1 MEDVLDVYQRAYD
14 PTRPV
19 ICMDETCK
27 QLVGETR
34 ITLPARSGRPARY
47 DYEYRRNGMANIFLW
62 VEPLTGRVDVRVT
75 ERRTRTDW
83 AAFTRELIA
92 DRAPADGPLVLVM
105 DNLNTHGTASL
116 YETFPAPEARRIARK
131 LEIHHTPKH
140 GSWLNVA
147 ELYLGVLTTQCLDRR
162 IPDIETLRHEVAAW
176 VTERNAPRAPVSWQF
191 TTDDARIKLKHLY
204 PSIQTG

>member
-14 PTRPV
+14 PERAV

-27 QLVGETR
+27 QLLGEMR
-34 ITLPARSGRPARY
+34 APLSPKPGRPARY
-47 DYEYRRNGMANIFLW
+47 DYEYRRNGMANVFLW
-62 VEPLTGRVDVRVT
+62 VEPLSGRVGAQVT

-83 AAFTRELIA
+83 AVFMREVVA
-92 DRAPADGPLVLVM
+92 EQAPIDGQIVLVM
-105 DNLNTHGTASL
+105 DNLNTHEPASL
-116 YETFPAPEARRIARK
+116 YEAFPAPKARQIARK

-140 GSWLNVA
+140 GSWLNIA

-162 IPDIETLRHEVAAW
+162 IPDIETLRREVAAW
-176 VTERNAPRAPVSWQF
+176 VSDRNARRAPVSWQF
-191 TTDDARIKLKHLY
+191 TTDDARIKLTHLY